1 MLLKLVP
8 DHTKLKFTKFR
19 YYAIALSTFLNI
31 ASIVAVFTLGLNFGV
46 DFKGGV
52 TVEVASARPINIT
65 EVRSTVG
72 KLGLGSA
79 TVQAITETTG
89 AKPYGVVVSVENPK
103 GSGQAAD
110 ADQGRQQS
118 AATIETALRKL
129 LGKDIERR
137 RADVVGPT
145 VSGEL
150 INKGV
155 FAVAIMCLVII
166 FYIWSRYEWQFGVG
180 AIVATVHDTLLTLGM
195 LTIFRVPFDIG
206 MIAAVLT
213 VVGYSVNDTV
223 VVFDR
228 MRENLRKYK
237 KMPFDELIDLSLNET
252 LSRTV
257 ATSLTTIIA
266 LTPLVFF
273 GGEVL
278 HGFSLAILFGIFV
291 GTYSSIYIAAPF
303 LMMTGVKRE
312 WLKGVPVAATP

>member
-8 DHTKLKFTKFR
+8 DNTKFKFTKYR
-19 YYAIALSTFLNI
+19 YFAIAASTLLNI
-31 ASIVAVFTLGLNFGV
+31 AAIVAVFTVGLNFGV
-46 DFKGGV
+46 DFRGGV
-52 TVEVASARPINIT
+52 TVEVASARPIDIT
-65 EVRSTVG
+65 AVRSDMNA
-72 KLGLGSA
+72 LGLGAA
-79 TVQAITETTG
+79 TVQAITETGTG
-89 AKPYGVVVSVENPK
+89 KNGVVVAVERK
-103 GSGQAAD
+103 AD
-110 ADQGRQQS
+110 AESDKAHQDAG
-118 AATIETALRKL
+118 AVVVDALKKKL
-129 LGKDIERR
+129 GADIEVRR
-137 RADVVGPT
+137 IDVVGPT

-155 FAVAIMCLVII
+155 IAVGIMCLVII
-166 FYIWSRYEWQFGVG
+166 GYIWSRYEWQFGVG
-180 AIVATVHDTLLTLGM
+180 AIVATIHDTLLTLGM
-195 LTIFRVPFDIG
+195 LVLFRIPFDIA

-257 ATSLTTIIA
+257 ATSLTVIIS
-266 LTPLVFF
+266 LVPLFFF

-278 HGFSLAILFGIFV
+278 RGFSAAILFGIFV

-312 WLKGVPVAATP
+312 WLRGVPATATP